1 MCKFWLRISS
11 AVAKRPCD
19 VPCRR
24 QVCYCS
30 ILMEKMARLAI
41 PDAVYNWI
49 NDFSSG
55 RSYCTRF
62 EGDTS
67 ELADI
72 LATVIQDSA
81 IGPASFVVTASDLQP
96 MHVANALVKFAD
108 DTLLYQRSTQ
118 TPVLVNWGMCRTRQ
132 RRIIQSWT
140 AWSQRKSYSPHET
153 RRQLSP
159 LHEWMNEWMNEW
171 IFI

>member
-1 MCKFWLRISS
+1 
-11 AVAKRPCD
+11 
-19 VPCRR
+19 
-24 QVCYCS
+24 
-30 ILMEKMARLAI
+30 MEKMARLAI

-49 NDFSSG
+49 NDFCSG

-118 TPVLVNWGMCRTRQ
+118 TPVLVN
-132 RRIIQSWT
+132 
-140 AWSQRKSYSPHET
+140 
-153 RRQLSP
+153 
-159 LHEWMNEWMNEW
+159 
-171 IFI
+171 